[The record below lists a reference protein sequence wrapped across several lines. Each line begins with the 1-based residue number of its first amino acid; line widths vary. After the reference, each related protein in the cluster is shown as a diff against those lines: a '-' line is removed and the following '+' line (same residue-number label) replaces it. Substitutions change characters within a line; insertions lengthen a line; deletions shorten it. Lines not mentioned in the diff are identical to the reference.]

1 MKKDRNAF
9 FQEAGYYNQAN
20 IPTPNM
26 NVANAP
32 FVTNAQSSFYA
43 GPPVAPMNYNTPS
56 GINANLPNT
65 TNYDFSDIESR
76 ISKLERQVNRLDARV
91 TKLESMNLYPTEE
104 IDTTTNMYMV

>member
-9 FQEAGYYNQAN
+9 FQEASYFTQGNLPN
-20 IPTPNM
+20 PNM

-32 FVTNAQSSFYA
+32 YATGSQSSFYA
-43 GPPVAPMNYNTPS
+43 AGPGIPINYNTPNNM
-56 GINANLPNT
+56 NANMSPYAG
-65 TNYDFSDIESR
+65 YDVSEIESR
-76 ISKLERQVNRLDARV
+76 LSKLERQVNRLDARV

>member
-9 FQEAGYYNQAN
+9 FQEAGYYNQTN

-32 FVTNAQSSFYA
+32 FATQSQSSFYA
-43 GPPVAPMNYNTPS
+43 GPVAPMNYSTPIS
-56 GINANLPNT
+56 QNANMMPTN
-65 TNYDFSDIESR
+65 NYDMSDIESR
-76 ISKLERQVNRLDARV
+76 LSKIERQINRLDARI

>member
-9 FQEAGYYNQAN
+9 FGEASYFNQSS

-32 FVTNAQSSFYA
+32 FATQSQSSFYA
-43 GPPVAPMNYNTPS
+43 GPVPAMNYNTQP
-56 GINANLPNT
+56 GMNANMMPT
-65 TNYDFSDIESR
+65 ANYDFSDIESR
-76 ISKLERQVNRLDARV
+76 LSKLERQVNRLDARV
-91 TKLESMNLYPTEE
+91 TKLESTNLYPTED

>member
-9 FQEAGYYNQAN
+9 FQEAGYFNQSS

-32 FVTNAQSSFYA
+32 FATQSQSSFYA
-43 GPPVAPMNYNTPS
+43 GPVPAMNYNTQP
-56 GINANLPNT
+56 GINANIATP
-65 TNYDFSDIESR
+65 NYDFSDIESR
-76 ISKLERQVNRLDARV
+76 LSKLERQVNRIDARV